1 MQQMAQT
8 MQAAPDGMKDVVRAL
23 SSKVDTLVGDVG
35 WKGDAAD
42 SFRKAWTANSIQAGA
57 LSDTVGTVGKV
68 VGDLAGKLQQI
79 DNALYNAAHDAQ
91 KKGVLIG
98 PQGEPQL
105 IATPTDSTGPRVAAV
120 LQAQADYATTYD
132 SAMQLAKGYRLNA
145 ADKLSGIYD
154 QISFDPGRQNTS
166 DQWVTI
172 GDYLRGL
179 YTMPGEKNDM
189 ARGKLPTEIADAR
202 EQMKQARK
210 DLKTA
215 RNAYRVK
222 GMKLPIDNDARLA
235 HGQVV
240 NELKGL
246 ETELA
251 SAEAGTGELPLTKT
265 LNVKLS
271 NIAKEIPQLASVAEA
286 LPKGLEFLKEIPV
299 IDVVASGVAAELQAQ
314 DDINK
319 GWSPEHARAA
329 DYRAVGIGLA
339 VGTDVSVIAA
349 AAGAPATAAVLV
361 GGALVV
367 GVGDFAYQGF
377 HEHWSEDID
386 QHGVFGGVLTGIG
399 HMGENTGKDFAGMGK
414 GIVNGAKSLWRGV
427 FG

>member
-1 MQQMAQT
+1 
-8 MQAAPDGMKDVVRAL
+8 
-23 SSKVDTLVGDVG
+23 
-35 WKGDAAD
+35 
-42 SFRKAWTANSIQAGA
+42 
-57 LSDTVGTVGKV
+57 
-68 VGDLAGKLQQI
+68 
-79 DNALYNAAHDAQ
+79 
-91 KKGVLIG
+91 
-98 PQGEPQL
+98 
-105 IATPTDSTGPRVAAV
+105 
-120 LQAQADYATTYD
+120 
-132 SAMQLAKGYRLNA
+132 
-145 ADKLSGIYD
+145 
-154 QISFDPGRQNTS
+154 
-166 DQWVTI
+166 
-172 GDYLRGL
+172 
-179 YTMPGEKNDM
+179 
-189 ARGKLPTEIADAR
+189 
-202 EQMKQARK
+202 
-210 DLKTA
+210 
-215 RNAYRVK
+215 
-222 GMKLPIDNDARLA
+222 
-235 HGQVV
+235 
-240 NELKGL
+240 
-246 ETELA
+246 
-251 SAEAGTGELPLTKT
+251 
-265 LNVKLS
+265 
-271 NIAKEIPQLASVAEA
+271 
-286 LPKGLEFLKEIPV
+286 LEFLKEIPV